1 MKLMKKLN
9 FYPVSLLALALS
21 LSSLPSYAGKIYR
34 FHDENGVS
42 TLSKSLPPYAAQQ
55 GYEILDDKSFRVIE
69 RVMSKKESIE
79 ESNAEQATAQVKQ
92 QEQQQLK
99 QELIKQEQ
107 RKRLEKEQK
116 IVDQNLLDIY
126 PSIQDLIKTRD
137 DYFTYINKQIADTN
151 TQHDHLQQKL
161 HQLQQAAA
169 EQELS
174 SKPISNKLNEQIE
187 TAQEDIVEN
196 ELHLENLQNDNLDI
210 SHQYEH
216 DLIRLRQLQSM
227 RREAEADSQ

>member
-1 MKLMKKLN
+1 MKKLN

-21 LSSLPSYAGKIYR
+21 LSSFSSYAGNIYR

-79 ESNAEQATAQVKQ
+79 ESNAEQAAIPEKQ
-92 QEQQQLK
+92 KQQQQLK
-99 QELIKQEQ
+99 QEQLKQQ
-107 RKRLEKEQK
+107 LRKRLEKEQR

-137 DYFTYINKQIADTN
+137 DYLSYINKQIENNIA
-151 TQHDHLQQKL
+151 QQNHIQVKL

-174 SKPISNKLNEQIE
+174 GQPISNKLNQQLEASQKE
-187 TAQEDIVEN
+187 IVEN
-196 ELHLENLQNDNLDI
+196 QLHLEALENDKLNS

-216 DLIRLRQLQSM
+216 DLIRLRQLQS
-227 RREAEADSQ
+227 RLREAEADSQ

>member
-1 MKLMKKLN
+1 MKLMRKLN
-9 FYPVSLLALALS
+9 FYTVSLLALALS

-34 FHDENGVS
+34 FHDENGIS
-42 TLSKSLPPYAAQQ
+42 TLSKTLPPYAAQQ
-55 GYEILDDKSFRVIE
+55 GYEILDDKSFRVIT

-79 ESNAEQATAQVKQ
+79 EINAQQAAVPEKQ
-92 QEQQQLK
+92 KEQQQLR
-99 QELIKQEQ
+99 QEQLKQEQ

-137 DYFTYINKQIADTN
+137 EYFSYINKQIADTN
-151 TQHDHLQQKL
+151 AQHDYLQQKL

-174 SKPISNKLNEQIE
+174 GKAVSNKLNEKIE
-187 TAQEDIVEN
+187 AAQKDIVDN
-196 ELHLENLQNDNLDI
+196 ELHLENLQNDNLSS

>member
-1 MKLMKKLN
+1 MRKLN

-21 LSSLPSYAGKIYR
+21 LSSMPSYAGNIYR
-34 FHDENGVS
+34 FHDKNGVS
-42 TLSKSLPPYAAQQ
+42 TLSKTLPPYASQQ

-69 RVMSKKESIE
+69 RVMSTKESIE
-79 ESNAEQATAQVKQ
+79 QSNAEQLAAPAKRLEQ
-92 QEQQQLK
+92 QEQL
-99 QELIKQEQ
+99 KQEQ
-107 RKRLEKEQK
+107 RKRLDKEQK

-126 PSIQDLIKTRD
+126 PSVQDLIKTRD
-137 DYFTYINKQIADTN
+137 DYFAYINKQIADTN
-151 TQHDHLQQKL
+151 LQHDHLQQKL

-169 EQELS
+169 EKELS
-174 SKPISNKLNEQIE
+174 GKPISNKLNEQIE
-187 TAQEDIVEN
+187 TAQKDIVDN
-196 ELHLENLQNDNLDI
+196 ELHLENLQNDNLNS